1 MRIKMQLLIDARFV
15 NVSYLLYTVCMLY
28 IHAYIHSYIQL
39 DTQTVQ
45 GQFSFSRKSQCVY
58 KINTNVE
65 ENTN

>member
-1 MRIKMQLLIDARFV
+1 MRIKKQLLIDARFV
-15 NVSYLLYTVCMLY
+15 NVSYLLYTDCMLY